1 MFESGSDLTLFD
13 QNIEKPLRCR
23 VQVILPIDRPYDYIL
38 PYGPD
43 GQQIALE
50 PGQIVQVPVGR
61 RILPGV
67 VWDGAADEDVP
78 LKKLKEIVSVSEALP
93 LKAEL
98 RKFVEW
104 VSSYTL
110 SPQGSVLKM
119 ALSVPQALETIVG
132 QKLYRR
138 VIEAEV
144 PDGFRITA
152 ARQRVLDVVQ
162 DSGGWA
168 IGDLAKEAAVSNP
181 VVKGLEQAGFLE
193 SFYDAPDFSFQ
204 TPKPDIKGPKLSEGQ
219 REAADDLMARVREH
233 TFSTVLLD
241 GVTGSGKTEVYFEA
255 VEAAMKEGRQVLV
268 LLPEIALSSQWLD
281 RFEQR
286 FGVAPA
292 EWHSELSPALRRKTW
307 RAVSEGK
314 APVVVG
320 ARSALILPYEN
331 LGLII
336 VDEEHEGSFK
346 QEDGV
351 YYHARDM
358 AVVRAKCCS
367 CPVVLA
373 SATPALETMIN
384 VQNGRYDRL
393 VLPDRHGGA
402 GMPDVELIDLRF
414 DKPERLNTG
423 PGWLSQALRGAIR
436 KTLDAGE
443 QAMLFL
449 NRRGYAPLTLCR
461 TCGHRMQCPHCTAW
475 LVEHRRFA
483 RLQCHHCGF
492 NAALPD
498 ICPSCAAE
506 DTLVACGPGVERIV
520 EEAKKLFPDANVAL
534 MASDTMTSPA
544 ATREMIESVQNREV
558 NLLVGT
564 QVMAKGYHFPYLTL
578 VGVVD
583 ADLGLFGGDLRAA
596 ERTFQLLHQVAG
608 RAGRAEHK
616 GRVLLQTSDPN
627 HPVMQTLKA
636 GDRDKFLEQEAET
649 RARGHLPPFGRLAA
663 IIISGPDESELDNF
677 CASLARAIPQ
687 IEGAQILGPAP
698 APLALLRGKFRR
710 RFLIMSKR
718 AIAPQ
723 GIAKEWLGR
732 VKPSSR
738 IRVVVDIDPYSFL

>member
-1 MFESGSDLTLFD
+1 MFGQSID
-13 QNIEKPLRCR
+13 KPLRCR
-23 VQVILPIDRPYDYIL
+23 VQVTLPIDRPYDYIL
-38 PYGPD
+38 PYGSD
-43 GQQIALE
+43 GQQIELQ

-61 RILPGV
+61 RIVPGV
-67 VWDGAADEDVP
+67 VWDGTADEDVP
-78 LKKLKEIVSVSEALP
+78 LKKLKEIAGVSEALP
-93 LKAEL
+93 LKDEL
-98 RKFVEW
+98 RKFVAW
-104 VSSYTL
+104 ISSYTV

-119 ALSVPQALETIVG
+119 ALSVPQALETITG
-132 QKLYRR
+132 QKLYRFIDSES
-138 VIEAEV
+138 VESN
-144 PDGFRITA
+144 FRITA
-152 ARQRVLDVVQ
+152 ARQRVIDVAK
-162 DSGGWA
+162 DSGGWTM
-168 IGDLAKEAAVSNP
+168 GDLAKEAGVSSS
-181 VVKGLEQAGFLE
+181 VVKGLEQVGFVE
-193 SFYDAPDFSFQ
+193 SYHEVPDFSF
-204 TPKPDIKGPKLSEGQ
+204 PVPAPNIKGPELSVGQ
-219 REAADDLMARVREH
+219 REAADDLMSRVREH
-233 TFSTVLLD
+233 AFSTVVLD

-255 VEAAMKEGRQVLV
+255 VEAAMQEGRQVLV

-292 EWHSELSPALRRKTW
+292 EWHSELTPALRRKTW
-307 RAVSEGK
+307 RAVAAGK

-358 AVVRAKCCS
+358 AVVRAKGCS

-373 SATPALETMIN
+373 SATPALETMVN

-393 VLPDRHGGA
+393 ILPGRHGGA

-436 KTLDAGE
+436 QTLEAGE

-475 LVEHRRFA
+475 LVEHRRFS

-492 NAALPD
+492 NAAIPET
-498 ICPSCAAE
+498 CPSCSAE
-506 DTLVACGPGVERIV
+506 DSLVACGPGVERIV
-520 EEAKKLFPDANVAL
+520 EEASKLFPEANIAL
-534 MASDTMTSPA
+534 MASDTLTSPA
-544 ATREMIESVQNREV
+544 ATREVIENIQNRKV

-564 QVMAKGYHFPYLTL
+564 QVVAKGYHFPYLTL

-608 RAGRAEHK
+608 RAGRAERK
-616 GRVLLQTSDPN
+616 GRVLLQTSDPK

-636 GDRDKFLEQEAET
+636 GDRDKFLELEAET
-649 RARGHLPPFGRLAA
+649 RARGGLPPFGRLAA
-663 IIISGPDESELDNF
+663 IIVSGPDEAELDNF

-687 IEGAQILGPAP
+687 VDGAQILGPAP

-718 AIAPQ
+718 SIAPQ

-738 IRVVVDIDPYSFL
+738 IKVVVDVDPYSFL

>member
-1 MFESGSDLTLFD
+1 MFEGGDDLTLFGQSID
-13 QNIEKPLRCR
+13 KPLRCR
-23 VQVILPIDRPYDYIL
+23 VQVTLPIDRPYDYIL
-38 PYGPD
+38 PYGSD
-43 GQQIALE
+43 GQQIELQ

-61 RILPGV
+61 RIVPGV
-67 VWDGAADEDVP
+67 VWDGTADEDVP
-78 LKKLKEIVSVSEALP
+78 LKKLKEIAGVSEALP
-93 LKAEL
+93 LKDEL
-98 RKFVEW
+98 RKFVAW
-104 VSSYTL
+104 ISSYTV

-119 ALSVPQALETIVG
+119 ALSVPQALETITG
-132 QKLYRR
+132 QKLYRFIDSES
-138 VIEAEV
+138 VESN
-144 PDGFRITA
+144 FRITA
-152 ARQRVLDVVQ
+152 ARQRVIDVAK
-162 DSGGWA
+162 DSGGWTM
-168 IGDLAKEAAVSNP
+168 GDLAKEAGVSSS
-181 VVKGLEQAGFLE
+181 VVKGLEQVGFVE
-193 SFYDAPDFSFQ
+193 SYHEVPDFSF
-204 TPKPDIKGPKLSEGQ
+204 PVPAPNIKGPELSVGQ
-219 REAADDLMARVREH
+219 REAADDLMSRVREH
-233 TFSTVLLD
+233 AFSTVVLD

-255 VEAAMKEGRQVLV
+255 VEAAMQEGRQVLV

-292 EWHSELSPALRRKTW
+292 EWHSELTPALRRKTW
-307 RAVSEGK
+307 RAVAAGK

-358 AVVRAKCCS
+358 AVVRAKGCS

-373 SATPALETMIN
+373 SATPALETMVN

-393 VLPDRHGGA
+393 ILPGRHGGA

-436 KTLDAGE
+436 QTLEAGE

-475 LVEHRRFA
+475 LVEHRRFS

-492 NAALPD
+492 NAAIPET
-498 ICPSCAAE
+498 CPSCSAE
-506 DTLVACGPGVERIV
+506 DSLVACGPGVERIV
-520 EEAKKLFPDANVAL
+520 EEASKLFPEANIAL
-534 MASDTMTSPA
+534 MASDTLTSPA
-544 ATREMIESVQNREV
+544 ATREVIENIQNRKV

-564 QVMAKGYHFPYLTL
+564 QVVAKGYHFPYLTL

-608 RAGRAEHK
+608 RAGRAERK
-616 GRVLLQTSDPN
+616 GRVLLQTSDPK

-636 GDRDKFLEQEAET
+636 GDRDKFLELEAET
-649 RARGHLPPFGRLAA
+649 RARGGLPPFGRLAA
-663 IIISGPDESELDNF
+663 IIVSGPDEAELDNF

-687 IEGAQILGPAP
+687 VDGAQILGPAP

-718 AIAPQ
+718 SIAPQ

-738 IRVVVDIDPYSFL
+738 IKVVVDVDPYSFL